1 MDIKVKTGQIQQEN
15 SELIVVN
22 LFEGVTE
29 PGGATGAVDKALG
42 GQIRRL
48 IADGDFKGKPQET
61 ALLYTNGTIPAKR
74 VLIVGLG
81 KEEKFGLEAI
91 RVAAAAAAKRVR
103 NLRCRSFSTI
113 VHGGG
118 RGRIGLADAT
128 QAVVEGTELALYEFK
143 ELKTEPENDPKEV
156 SDMTFV
162 VFDEGK
168 RPEVEAAVEVGRKIV
183 AGVGLARD
191 LVNRPANHA
200 TPTVLAQTAQE
211 MADEFGMACQ
221 VLDEAEMA
229 ELGMGSLLSV
239 AQGTDEPAKFIILEH
254 KGRDAG
260 HDDPDTVVLVGKG
273 ITFDSGG
280 ISIKNRDGMKDMKG
294 DMAGGAAVLGTMRA
308 IAALNLPLHVVG
320 LVPATENLPSGRAY
334 KPGDVITAMNGKTI
348 EVINTD
354 AEGRLILADALA
366 YAARFAPKA
375 VVDLATLTGACIVA
389 LGRGMAAGVFCA
401 EDDLLARLQA
411 ASQASGER
419 IWHMPLFDEYL
430 DGLQSL
436 SADLA
441 NTGGDRFGG
450 VGTSAMFLKQFAA
463 GYPWAHVDI
472 AGMTFEER
480 PPTAKRPPHLQK
492 GGTGFGVRLMVQF
505 LRDWVASG

>member
-29 PGGATGAVDKALG
+29 PGGATGAVDEALG
-42 GQIRRL
+42 GQICRL
-48 IADGDFKGKPQET
+48 IADGDFKGKAQET
-61 ALLYTNGTIPAKR
+61 ALLYTNDTIPARR

-81 KEEKFGLEAI
+81 KEERFGLEAI
-91 RVAAAAAAKRVR
+91 RVAAATAAKRVR
-103 NLRCRSFSTI
+103 DLRVRSFSTI

-143 ELKTEPENDPKEV
+143 ELKTEPEDDPKEV

-200 TPTVLAQTAQE
+200 TPTILAQYAQE
-211 MADEFGMACQ
+211 MADEFGMVCQ

-254 KGRDAG
+254 KGGDTG
-260 HDDPDTVVLVGKG
+260 HDDPDTVVLAGKG

-280 ISIKNRDGMKDMKG
+280 ISIKNREGMKDMKG
-294 DMAGGAAVLGTMRA
+294 DMAGGAAVLGTLRA
-308 IAALNLPLHVVG
+308 VAALDLPLHG
-320 LVPATENLPSGRAY
+320 H
-334 KPGDVITAMNGKTI
+334 
-348 EVINTD
+348 
-354 AEGRLILADALA
+354 
-366 YAARFAPKA
+366 
-375 VVDLATLTGACIVA
+375 
-389 LGRGMAAGVFCA
+389 
-401 EDDLLARLQA
+401 
-411 ASQASGER
+411 ER
-419 IWHMPLFDEYL
+419 QDH
-430 DGLQSL
+430 
-436 SADLA
+436 
-441 NTGGDRFGG
+441 
-450 VGTSAMFLKQFAA
+450 
-463 GYPWAHVDI
+463 
-472 AGMTFEER
+472 
-480 PPTAKRPPHLQK
+480 
-492 GGTGFGVRLMVQF
+492 
-505 LRDWVASG
+505 